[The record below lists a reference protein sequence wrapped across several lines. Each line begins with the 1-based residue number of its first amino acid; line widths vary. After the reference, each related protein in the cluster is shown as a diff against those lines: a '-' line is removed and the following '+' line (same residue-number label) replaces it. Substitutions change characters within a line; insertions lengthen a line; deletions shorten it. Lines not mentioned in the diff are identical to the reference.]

1 MKNATKY
8 LLFFRNVVFLKWS
21 FQIIF
26 LFGILSIIWNY
37 IENAIVNLA
46 NTNIAFSWGW
56 LGETPGVS
64 VAEGLY
70 TLPNSGL
77 QMIQTG
83 MINMFRIT
91 VTGIFAATVLGTFL
105 GIARLS
111 SNYIV
116 EKSSTG
122 LLEVVRNVPLLVQIY
137 FFQAF
142 VLSFPRLE
150 VFETGEYL
158 FHVSAKGIAFPW
170 FNRGPNSYLLMVYA
184 LFVLYVAN
192 KIYKWRVDLL
202 EREGR
207 DTKPFLWSIGI
218 LVALLVL
225 GWYGGF
231 RAAGVVGFLAAYISI
246 GLELVP
252 AIVYQVLISSVAI
265 YIGFKTTKRFIDSK
279 KSEEAQGIY
288 SDDDYF
294 KIILNVVVVLLVVL
308 IMFSSIGAGFAGFL
322 VGDEITF
329 KADWGLP
336 QFFHGIDNKLHW
348 YPSIDVEV
356 VAEIEGMKKAEII
369 NWEIEPGDKITKGD
383 VIATAYATGTKIDKQ
398 EVELIA
404 LETGNVESL
413 LVEEKSKAIK
423 LGTPIYELEVTE
435 GDPFI
440 FSRPKVEQVG
450 TTKFQTYADG
460 HGKNLSV
467 GYFAIWLGVVLYTAI
482 FISEVVRA
490 GIMAVSKGQSEAG
503 LSLGLRRG
511 ALLRLVV
518 LPQAIRVMLPPMGN
532 QYLNL
537 AKNTSL
543 GIAVAYP
550 EIVAVG
556 QTLYNQEGQ
565 TLPVFLIWMMFYS
578 SVSLTISSIINYYN
592 RKMKI
597 VER

>member
-8 LLFFRNVVFLKWS
+8 LLFFRNVVFLKWA
-21 FQIIF
+21 FQILF

-37 IENAIVNLA
+37 IQNAIVNLA

-64 VAEGLY
+64 IAEGLY
-70 TLPNSGL
+70 TLPISGL

-91 VTGIFAATVLGTFL
+91 VTGIFAATVFGTFL

-170 FNRGPNSYLLMVYA
+170 FNRAPNSYLLMVYA

-218 LVALLVL
+218 LVALLVV

-231 RAAGVVGFLAAYISI
+231 RAAGVVGFLAGYISL

-252 AIVYQVLISSVAI
+252 AIVYQVLISAVAI
-265 YIGFKTTKRFIDSK
+265 YIGFKTTKTFIDSK

-336 QFFHGIDNKLHW
+336 QLFHGIENKLHW

-356 VAEIEGMKKAEII
+356 IDEIEGMKKAEII
-369 NWEIEPGDKITKGD
+369 NWEIEPGQQITKGD
-383 VIATAYATGTKIDKQ
+383 VVATAYATGTKIDKQ

-413 LVEEKSKAIK
+413 LVEKGKAIK
-423 LGTPIYELEVTE
+423 LGTPFYELEVTD

-440 FSRPKVEQVG
+440 FSKPKIEQVG
-450 TTKFQTYADG
+450 TTKFQRYAKG
-460 HGKNLSV
+460 HGKSLSV

>member
-1 MKNATKY
+1 MKNAMKY
-8 LLFFRNVVFLKWS
+8 LLFFRNVVFLKWA
-21 FQIIF
+21 FQVIF

-37 IENAIVNLA
+37 IQNAIVNLA
-46 NTNIAFSWGW
+46 DTNIAFSWGW

-64 VAEGLY
+64 VAEGMY

-83 MINMFRIT
+83 MVNMFRIT
-91 VTGIFAATVLGTFL
+91 LTGILAATLLGTFL

-150 VFETGEYL
+150 VFDVGEY
-158 FHVSAKGIAFPW
+158 FVHVSAKGIAFPW
-170 FNRGPNSYLLMVYA
+170 FNRGPNSYLLMVYS
-184 LFVLYVAN
+184 LFVLYIAN
-192 KIYKWRVDLL
+192 RIYKWRVEIL

-207 DTKPFLWSIGI
+207 DTKPFLWSLGI
-218 LVALLVL
+218 LGVLLII
-225 GWYGGF
+225 GWFGGF
-231 RAAGVVGFLAAYISI
+231 RAAGVVGFLAAYISL
-246 GLELVP
+246 GLEAVP
-252 AIVYQVLISSVAI
+252 AIVYQVLISGVAVFV
-265 YIGFKTTKRFIDSK
+265 GFRVTKKFIDSK

-308 IMFSSIGAGFAGFL
+308 IMFSSVGAGFAGFL

-336 QFFHGIDNKLHW
+336 QLFHGIENKLDW
-348 YPSIDVEV
+348 YPSIDVELD
-356 VAEIEGMKKAEII
+356 EQLKEMKKAEII
-369 NWEIEPGDKITKGD
+369 NWEIEPGKQIVQGD

-398 EVELIA
+398 EIELKA
-404 LETGNVESL
+404 LHTGNVESI
-413 LVEEKSKAIK
+413 LVEKGKAIK
-423 LGTPIYELEVTE
+423 IGTPFYELEVTD
-435 GDPFI
+435 GAPFVY
-440 FSRPKVEQVG
+440 SKPKVEQVG
-450 TTKFQTYADG
+450 TTKFKRYAKG
-460 HGKNLSV
+460 HGKSLTV

-503 LSLGLRRG
+503 MSLGLRRG

-565 TLPVFLIWMMFYS
+565 TLPVFLIWMAFYS

>member
-8 LLFFRNVVFLKWS
+8 LLFFRNVVFLKWA
-21 FQIIF
+21 FQILF

-37 IENAIVNLA
+37 IQNAIVNLA

-64 VAEGLY
+64 IAEGLY
-70 TLPNSGL
+70 TLPISGL

-91 VTGIFAATVLGTFL
+91 VTGIFAATVFGTFL

-150 VFETGEYL
+150 VFDTGEYL

-336 QFFHGIDNKLHW
+336 QLFHGIDNKLNW

-450 TTKFQTYADG
+450 TTKFQRYADG
-460 HGKNLSV
+460 HGKSLSV

>member
-1 MKNATKY
+1 MKNAMKY
-8 LLFFRNVVFLKWS
+8 LLFFRNVVFLKWA
-21 FQIIF
+21 FQVIF

-37 IENAIVNLA
+37 IQNAIVNLA
-46 NTNIAFSWGW
+46 DTNIAFSWGW

-64 VAEGLY
+64 VAEGMY

-91 VTGIFAATVLGTFL
+91 LTGILAATLLGTFL

-150 VFETGEYL
+150 VFDVGEY
-158 FHVSAKGIAFPW
+158 FVHVSAKGIAFPW
-170 FNRGPNSYLLMVYA
+170 FNRGPNSYLLMVYS
-184 LFVLYVAN
+184 LFVLYIAN
-192 KIYKWRVDLL
+192 RIYKWRVEIL

-207 DTKPFLWSIGI
+207 DTKPFLWSLGI
-218 LVALLVL
+218 LGVLLII
-225 GWYGGF
+225 GWFGGF
-231 RAAGVVGFLAAYISI
+231 RAAGVVGFLAAYISL
-246 GLELVP
+246 GLEAVP
-252 AIVYQVLISSVAI
+252 AIVYQVLISGVAVFV
-265 YIGFKTTKRFIDSK
+265 GFRVTKKFIDSK

-308 IMFSSIGAGFAGFL
+308 IMFSSVGAGFAGFL

-336 QFFHGIDNKLHW
+336 QLFHGIENKLDW
-348 YPSIDVEV
+348 YPSIDVELD
-356 VAEIEGMKKAEII
+356 EQLKEMKKAEII
-369 NWEIEPGDKITKGD
+369 NWEIEPGKQIVQGD

-398 EVELIA
+398 EIELKA
-404 LETGNVESL
+404 LHTGNVESI
-413 LVEEKSKAIK
+413 LVEKGKAIK
-423 LGTPIYELEVTE
+423 IGTPFYELEVTD
-435 GDPFI
+435 GAPFVY
-440 FSRPKVEQVG
+440 SKPKVEQVG
-450 TTKFQTYADG
+450 TTKFKRYAKG
-460 HGKNLSV
+460 HGKSLTV

-503 LSLGLRRG
+503 MSLGLRRG

-565 TLPVFLIWMMFYS
+565 TLPVFLIWMAFYS

>member
-1 MKNATKY
+1 MKNAIKY
-8 LLFFRNVVFLKWS
+8 LLFFRNVVFLKWA
-21 FQIIF
+21 FQVIF

-37 IENAIVNLA
+37 IQNAIVNLA
-46 NTNIAFSWGW
+46 DTNIAFSWGW

-64 VAEGLY
+64 VAEGMY

-91 VTGIFAATVLGTFL
+91 LTGILAATLLGTFL

-150 VFETGEYL
+150 VFEVGEY
-158 FHVSAKGIAFPW
+158 FIHISAKGLAFPW
-170 FNRGPNSYLLMVYA
+170 FNRGPNAYLLMVYT
-184 LFVLYVAN
+184 LLVIYFAN
-192 KIYKWRVDLL
+192 KIYKWRVELL
-202 EREGR
+202 EKEGR
-207 DTKPFLWSIGI
+207 DTKPFLWSLGI
-218 LVALLVL
+218 LGSLLVI

-231 RAAGVVGFLAAYISI
+231 RAAGLVGFLAGYISL
-246 GLELVP
+246 GLESVP
-252 AIVYQVLISSVAI
+252 AIFYQGLVSGVAI
-265 YIGFKTTKRFIDSK
+265 YIGFKVTKKFIDSK

-294 KIILNVVVVLLVVL
+294 KIILNVVVVLLIVFL
-308 IMFSSIGAGFAGFL
+308 MFSSIGAGFAGFL

-336 QFFHGIDNKLHW
+336 QLFHGIENKLDW
-348 YPSIDVEV
+348 YPHIDVEIYEV
-356 VAEIEGMKKAEII
+356 IEGMKKAEIT
-369 NWEIEPGDKITKGD
+369 NWLIKPGDNITEGQ

-398 EVELIA
+398 EVELKA
-404 LETGNVESL
+404 EYTGKVESL
-413 LVEEKSKAIK
+413 IVEEGKAIK
-423 LGTPIYELEVTE
+423 LGIPFYELEVT
-435 GDPFI
+435 DAAPFV
-440 FSRPKVEQVG
+440 FSRPKVEKVNE
-450 TTKFQTYADG
+450 TSKFKRYAKG
-460 HGKNLSV
+460 HGKNLTV

-503 LSLGLRRG
+503 MSLGLRRG

-565 TLPVFLIWMMFYS
+565 TLPVFLIWMAFYS

>member
-8 LLFFRNVVFLKWS
+8 LLFFRNVVFLKWA
-21 FQIIF
+21 FQVIF
-26 LFGILSIIWNY
+26 LVGILSIIWNY
-37 IENAIVNLA
+37 IENAIGNLA

-64 VAEGLY
+64 VAEGMY

-83 MINMFRIT
+83 MVNMFRIT
-91 VTGIFAATVLGTFL
+91 ITGIFAATVLGTFL

-150 VFETGEYL
+150 VFDVGEY
-158 FHVSAKGIAFPW
+158 FVHVSAKGIAFPW
-170 FNRGPNSYLLMVYA
+170 FNRGPNSYLLMVYS
-184 LFVLYVAN
+184 LFVLYIAN
-192 KIYKWRVDLL
+192 RIYKWRVEIL

-207 DTKPFLWSIGI
+207 DTKPFLWSLGI
-218 LVALLVL
+218 LGVLLII
-225 GWYGGF
+225 GWFGGF
-231 RAAGVVGFLAAYISI
+231 RAAGVVGFLAAYISL
-246 GLELVP
+246 GLEAVP
-252 AIVYQVLISSVAI
+252 AIVYQVLISGVAVFV
-265 YIGFKTTKRFIDSK
+265 GFRVTKKFIDSK

-308 IMFSSIGAGFAGFL
+308 IMFSSVGAGFAGFL

-336 QFFHGIDNKLHW
+336 QLFHGIENKLDW
-348 YPSIDVEV
+348 YPSIDVELD
-356 VAEIEGMKKAEII
+356 EQLKEMKKAEII
-369 NWEIEPGDKITKGD
+369 NWEIEPGKQIVQGD

-398 EVELIA
+398 EIELKA
-404 LETGNVESL
+404 LHTGNVESI
-413 LVEEKSKAIK
+413 LVEKGKAIK
-423 LGTPIYELEVTE
+423 IGTPFYELEVTD
-435 GDPFI
+435 GAPFVY
-440 FSRPKVEQVG
+440 SKPKVEQVG
-450 TTKFQTYADG
+450 TTKFKRYAKG
-460 HGKNLSV
+460 HGKSLTV

-503 LSLGLRRG
+503 MSLGLRRG

-565 TLPVFLIWMMFYS
+565 TLPVFLIWMAFYS

>member
-1 MKNATKY
+1 MKY
-8 LLFFRNVVFLKWS
+8 LLFFRNVVFLKWA
-21 FQIIF
+21 FQVIF
-26 LFGILSIIWNY
+26 LLGILSIIWNY
-37 IENAIVNLA
+37 IQNAIVNLA
-46 NTNIAFSWGW
+46 DTNIAFSWGW

-64 VAEGLY
+64 VAEGMY

-83 MINMFRIT
+83 MVNMFRIT
-91 VTGIFAATVLGTFL
+91 ITGIFAATVLGTFL

-150 VFETGEYL
+150 VFNVGEY
-158 FHVSAKGIAFPW
+158 FIHISAKGLAFPW
-170 FNRGPNSYLLMVYA
+170 FNRGPNAYLLMVYT
-184 LFVLYVAN
+184 LVVIYISN
-192 KIYKWRVDLL
+192 YIYKWRVELL
-202 EREGR
+202 EKEGR
-207 DTKPFLWSIGI
+207 DTKPFLWSIGA
-218 LVALLVL
+218 LVVLLTI

-231 RAAGVVGFLAAYISI
+231 RAAGVVGFLAGYISI
-246 GLELVP
+246 GLEAVP
-252 AIVYQVLISSVAI
+252 AIVYQALISGVAVF
-265 YIGFKTTKRFIDSK
+265 IGFRVTKKFIDSK

-308 IMFSSIGAGFAGFL
+308 IMFSTIGAGFAGFL

-336 QFFHGIDNKLHW
+336 QLFHGIENKLDW
-348 YPSIDVEV
+348 YPSIDVELDAQL
-356 VAEIEGMKKAEII
+356 AEMKKAEII
-369 NWEIEPGDKITKGD
+369 NWKIEPGKKITQGD

-398 EVELIA
+398 EIELKA
-404 LETGNVESL
+404 LYTGNVESL
-413 LVEEKSKAIK
+413 LVEKGKAIK
-423 LGTPIYELEVTE
+423 LGTKFYELEVTD
-435 GDPFI
+435 GAPFE
-440 FSRPKVEQVG
+440 FSKPKVEQVG
-450 TTKFQTYADG
+450 TTKFKRYADG
-460 HGKNLSV
+460 HGKSLSV

-503 LSLGLRRG
+503 MSLGLRRG

>member
-1 MKNATKY
+1 
-8 LLFFRNVVFLKWS
+8 
-21 FQIIF
+21 
-26 LFGILSIIWNY
+26 
-37 IENAIVNLA
+37 
-46 NTNIAFSWGW
+46 
-56 LGETPGVS
+56 
-64 VAEGLY
+64 
-70 TLPNSGL
+70 
-77 QMIQTG
+77 
-83 MINMFRIT
+83 
-91 VTGIFAATVLGTFL
+91 
-105 GIARLS
+105 
-111 SNYIV
+111 
-116 EKSSTG
+116 
-122 LLEVVRNVPLLVQIY
+122 
-137 FFQAF
+137 
-142 VLSFPRLE
+142 
-150 VFETGEYL
+150 
-158 FHVSAKGIAFPW
+158 
-170 FNRGPNSYLLMVYA
+170 MVYA

-265 YIGFKTTKRFIDSK
+265 YIGFKSTKRFIDSK

-413 LVEEKSKAIK
+413 LVEEKGKAIK
-423 LGTPIYELEVTE
+423 LGTPFYELEVTE

>member
-8 LLFFRNVVFLKWS
+8 LLFFRNVVFLKWA
-21 FQIIF
+21 FQVIF
-26 LFGILSIIWNY
+26 LVGILSIIWNY
-37 IENAIVNLA
+37 IENAIGNLA

-64 VAEGLY
+64 VAEGMY

-83 MINMFRIT
+83 MVNMFRIT
-91 VTGIFAATVLGTFL
+91 ITGIFAATVLGTFL

-150 VFETGEYL
+150 VFDVGEY
-158 FHVSAKGIAFPW
+158 FIHVSAKGIAFPW
-170 FNRGPNSYLLMVYA
+170 FNRGPNSYLLMVYS
-184 LFVLYVAN
+184 LFVLYIAN
-192 KIYKWRVDLL
+192 RIYKWRVEIL

-207 DTKPFLWSIGI
+207 DTKPFLWSLGALGVLLIIG
-218 LVALLVL
+218 
-225 GWYGGF
+225 WFGGF
-231 RAAGVVGFLAAYISI
+231 RAAGVVGFLAAYISL
-246 GLELVP
+246 GLEVVP
-252 AIVYQVLISSVAI
+252 AIVYQVLISGVAVFV
-265 YIGFKTTKRFIDSK
+265 GFRVTKKFIDSK

-308 IMFSSIGAGFAGFL
+308 IMFSSVGAGFAGFL

-336 QFFHGIDNKLHW
+336 QLFHGIENKLDW
-348 YPSIDVEV
+348 YPSIDVELD
-356 VAEIEGMKKAEII
+356 EQLKEMKKAEII
-369 NWEIEPGDKITKGD
+369 NWEIEPGKQIVQGD

-398 EVELIA
+398 EIELKA
-404 LETGNVESL
+404 LHTGNVESI
-413 LVEEKSKAIK
+413 LVEKGKAIK
-423 LGTPIYELEVTE
+423 IGTPFYELEVTD
-435 GDPFI
+435 GAPFVY
-440 FSRPKVEQVG
+440 SKPKVEQVG
-450 TTKFQTYADG
+450 TTKFKRYAKG
-460 HGKNLSV
+460 HGKSLTV

-503 LSLGLRRG
+503 MSLGLRRG

-565 TLPVFLIWMMFYS
+565 TLPVFLIWMAFYS

>member
-1 MKNATKY
+1 MKNAIKY
-8 LLFFRNVVFLKWS
+8 FLFFRNVVFLKWA
-21 FQIIF
+21 FQVIF

-37 IENAIVNLA
+37 IQNAIVNLA
-46 NTNIAFSWGW
+46 DTNIAFSWGW

-64 VAEGLY
+64 VAEGMY

-83 MINMFRIT
+83 MVNMFRIT

-150 VFETGEYL
+150 VFDTGEYF
-158 FHVSAKGIAFPW
+158 FHASAKGIAFPW

-184 LFVLYVAN
+184 LLVLYIAN
-192 KIYKWRVDLL
+192 KIYKWRVEIL

-207 DTKPFLWSIGI
+207 DTKPFLWSVGTLIT
-218 LVALLVL
+218 LLVI

-231 RAAGVVGFLAAYISI
+231 RAAGVVGFLAGYISM
-246 GLELVP
+246 GLEAVP
-252 AIVYQVLISSVAI
+252 AIVYQMLISGTAI
-265 YIGFKTTKRFIDSK
+265 YIGFKATKKFIDSK

-336 QFFHGIDNKLHW
+336 QLFHGIENKLHW

-369 NWEIEPGDKITKGD
+369 NWEIKPGDKIIQGD

-404 LETGNVESL
+404 LETGTVESL
-413 LVEEKSKAIK
+413 LVEEKGIAIK
-423 LGTPIYELEVTE
+423 LGTPYYELEVTD

-440 FSRPKVEQVG
+440 FSKPKIEQVG
-450 TTKFQTYADG
+450 TTKFQRYAKG
-460 HGKNLSV
+460 HGKSLSV

-503 LSLGLRRG
+503 MSLGLRRG

>member
-8 LLFFRNVVFLKWS
+8 LLFFRNVVFLKWA
-21 FQIIF
+21 FQVIF
-26 LFGILSIIWNY
+26 LVGILSIIWNY
-37 IENAIVNLA
+37 IENAIGNLA

-64 VAEGLY
+64 VAEGMY

-83 MINMFRIT
+83 MVNMFRIT
-91 VTGIFAATVLGTFL
+91 ITGIFAATVLGTFL

-150 VFETGEYL
+150 VFDVGEY
-158 FHVSAKGIAFPW
+158 FIHVSAKGIAFPW
-170 FNRGPNSYLLMVYA
+170 FNRGPNSYLLMVYS
-184 LFVLYVAN
+184 LFVLYIAN
-192 KIYKWRVDLL
+192 RIYKWRVEIL

-207 DTKPFLWSIGI
+207 DTKPFLWSLGALGVLLIIG
-218 LVALLVL
+218 
-225 GWYGGF
+225 WFGGF
-231 RAAGVVGFLAAYISI
+231 RAAGVVGFLAAYISL
-246 GLELVP
+246 GLEVVP
-252 AIVYQVLISSVAI
+252 AIVYQVLISGVAVFV
-265 YIGFKTTKRFIDSK
+265 GFRVTKKFIDSK

-308 IMFSSIGAGFAGFL
+308 IMFSSVGAGFAGFL

-336 QFFHGIDNKLHW
+336 QLFHGIENKLDW
-348 YPSIDVEV
+348 YPSIDVELD
-356 VAEIEGMKKAEII
+356 EQLKEMKKAEII
-369 NWEIEPGDKITKGD
+369 NWEIEPGKQIVQGD

-398 EVELIA
+398 EIELKA
-404 LETGNVESL
+404 VHTGNVESI
-413 LVEEKSKAIK
+413 LVEKGKAIK
-423 LGTPIYELEVTE
+423 IGTPFYELEVTD
-435 GDPFI
+435 GAPFVY
-440 FSRPKVEQVG
+440 SKPKVEQVG
-450 TTKFQTYADG
+450 TTKFKRYAKG
-460 HGKNLSV
+460 HGKSLTV

-503 LSLGLRRG
+503 MSLGLRRG

-565 TLPVFLIWMMFYS
+565 TLPVFLIWMAFYS

>member
-8 LLFFRNVVFLKWS
+8 LLFFRNVVFLKWA
-21 FQIIF
+21 FQVIF
-26 LFGILSIIWNY
+26 LVGILSIIWNY
-37 IENAIVNLA
+37 IENAIGNLA

-64 VAEGLY
+64 VAEGMY

-83 MINMFRIT
+83 MVNMFRIT
-91 VTGIFAATVLGTFL
+91 ITGIFAATVLGTFL

-150 VFETGEYL
+150 VFDVGEY
-158 FHVSAKGIAFPW
+158 FIHVSAKGIAFPW
-170 FNRGPNSYLLMVYA
+170 FNRGPNSYLLMVYS
-184 LFVLYVAN
+184 LFVLYIAN
-192 KIYKWRVDLL
+192 RIYKWRVEIL

-207 DTKPFLWSIGI
+207 DTKPFLWSLGTLGVLLIIG
-218 LVALLVL
+218 
-225 GWYGGF
+225 WFGGF
-231 RAAGVVGFLAAYISI
+231 RAAGVVGFLAAYISL
-246 GLELVP
+246 GLEVVP
-252 AIVYQVLISSVAI
+252 AIVYQVLISGVAVFV
-265 YIGFKTTKRFIDSK
+265 GFRVTKKFIDSK

-308 IMFSSIGAGFAGFL
+308 IMFSSVGAGFAGFL

-336 QFFHGIDNKLHW
+336 QLFHGIENKLDW
-348 YPSIDVEV
+348 YPSIDVELD
-356 VAEIEGMKKAEII
+356 EQLKEMKKAEII
-369 NWEIEPGDKITKGD
+369 NWEIEPGKQIVQGD

-398 EVELIA
+398 EIELKA
-404 LETGNVESL
+404 VHTGNVESI
-413 LVEEKSKAIK
+413 LVEKGKAIK
-423 LGTPIYELEVTE
+423 IGTPFYELEVTD
-435 GDPFI
+435 GAPFVY
-440 FSRPKVEQVG
+440 SKPKVEQVG
-450 TTKFQTYADG
+450 TTKFKRYAKG
-460 HGKNLSV
+460 HGKSLTV

-503 LSLGLRRG
+503 MSLGLRRG

-565 TLPVFLIWMMFYS
+565 TLPVFLIWMAFYS

>member
-1 MKNATKY
+1 MKNAAKY
-8 LLFFRNVVFLKWS
+8 LLFFRNVVFLKWA
-21 FQIIF
+21 FQILF

-37 IENAIVNLA
+37 IQNAIVNLA

-64 VAEGLY
+64 IAEGMY
-70 TLPNSGL
+70 TLPISGL

-150 VFETGEYL
+150 VFDTGEYL

-170 FNRGPNSYLLMVYA
+170 FNRAPNSYLLMVYA

-218 LVALLVL
+218 LVALLVV

-231 RAAGVVGFLAAYISI
+231 RAAGVVGFLAGYISL

-252 AIVYQVLISSVAI
+252 AIVYQVLISAVAI
-265 YIGFKTTKRFIDSK
+265 YIGFKTTKTFIDSK

-294 KIILNVVVVLLVVL
+294 KIILNVVVVLLVCL
-308 IMFSSIGAGFAGFL
+308 
-322 VGDEITF
+322 
-329 KADWGLP
+329 
-336 QFFHGIDNKLHW
+336 
-348 YPSIDVEV
+348 
-356 VAEIEGMKKAEII
+356 
-369 NWEIEPGDKITKGD
+369 
-383 VIATAYATGTKIDKQ
+383 
-398 EVELIA
+398 
-404 LETGNVESL
+404 
-413 LVEEKSKAIK
+413 
-423 LGTPIYELEVTE
+423 
-435 GDPFI
+435 
-440 FSRPKVEQVG
+440 
-450 TTKFQTYADG
+450 
-460 HGKNLSV
+460 
-467 GYFAIWLGVVLYTAI
+467 LYT
-482 FISEVVRA
+482 SPSPRD
-490 GIMAVSKGQSEAG
+490 Q
-503 LSLGLRRG
+503 
-511 ALLRLVV
+511 
-518 LPQAIRVMLPPMGN
+518 
-532 QYLNL
+532 
-537 AKNTSL
+537 
-543 GIAVAYP
+543 
-550 EIVAVG
+550 
-556 QTLYNQEGQ
+556 
-565 TLPVFLIWMMFYS
+565 
-578 SVSLTISSIINYYN
+578 
-592 RKMKI
+592 
-597 VER
+597 

>member
-1 MKNATKY
+1 MKY
-8 LLFFRNVVFLKWS
+8 LLFFRNVVFLKWA
-21 FQIIF
+21 FQVIF
-26 LFGILSIIWNY
+26 LLGILSIIWNY
-37 IENAIVNLA
+37 IQNAIVNLA
-46 NTNIAFSWGW
+46 DTNIAFSWGW

-64 VAEGLY
+64 VAEGMY

-83 MINMFRIT
+83 MVNMFRIT
-91 VTGIFAATVLGTFL
+91 ITGIFAATVLGTFL

-150 VFETGEYL
+150 VFNVGEY
-158 FHVSAKGIAFPW
+158 FIHISAKGLAFPW
-170 FNRGPNSYLLMVYA
+170 FNRGPNAYLLMVYT
-184 LFVLYVAN
+184 LVVIYISN
-192 KIYKWRVDLL
+192 YIYKWRVELL
-202 EREGR
+202 EKEGR
-207 DTKPFLWSIGI
+207 DTKPFLWSIGA
-218 LVALLVL
+218 LVVLLTI

-231 RAAGVVGFLAAYISI
+231 RAAGVVGFLAGYISI
-246 GLELVP
+246 GLEAVP
-252 AIVYQVLISSVAI
+252 AIVYQALISGVAVF
-265 YIGFKTTKRFIDSK
+265 IGFRVTKKFIDSK

-308 IMFSSIGAGFAGFL
+308 IMFSTIGAGFAGFL

-336 QFFHGIDNKLHW
+336 QLFHGIENKLDW
-348 YPSIDVEV
+348 YPSIDVELDAQL
-356 VAEIEGMKKAEII
+356 AEMKKAEII
-369 NWEIEPGDKITKGD
+369 NWKIEPGKKITQGD

-398 EVELIA
+398 EIELKA
-404 LETGNVESL
+404 LYTGNVESL
-413 LVEEKSKAIK
+413 LVEKGKAIK
-423 LGTPIYELEVTE
+423 LGTKFYELEVTD
-435 GDPFI
+435 GAPFA
-440 FSRPKVEQVG
+440 FSKPKVEQVG
-450 TTKFQTYADG
+450 TTKFKRYANG
-460 HGKNLSV
+460 HGKSLSV

-503 LSLGLRRG
+503 MSLGLRRG

>member
-1 MKNATKY
+1 MKNAVKY
-8 LLFFRNVVFLKWS
+8 LLFFGNVVFLKWA
-21 FQIIF
+21 FQVIF
-26 LFGILSIIWNY
+26 LVGILSIIWNY
-37 IENAIVNLA
+37 IQNAIVNLA
-46 NTNIAFSWGW
+46 DTNIAFSWGW

-64 VAEGLY
+64 VAEGMY

-83 MINMFRIT
+83 MVNMFRIT
-91 VTGIFAATVLGTFL
+91 LTGILAATLLGTFL

-150 VFETGEYL
+150 VFDVGEY
-158 FHVSAKGIAFPW
+158 FVHVSAKGIAFPW
-170 FNRGPNSYLLMVYA
+170 FNRGPNSYLLMVYS
-184 LFVLYVAN
+184 LFVLYIAN
-192 KIYKWRVDLL
+192 RIYKWRVEIL

-207 DTKPFLWSIGI
+207 DTKPFLWSLGI
-218 LVALLVL
+218 LGVLLII
-225 GWYGGF
+225 GWFGGF
-231 RAAGVVGFLAAYISI
+231 RAAGVVGFLAAYISL
-246 GLELVP
+246 GLEAVP
-252 AIVYQVLISSVAI
+252 AIVYQVLISGVAVFV
-265 YIGFKTTKRFIDSK
+265 GFRVTKKFIDSK

-308 IMFSSIGAGFAGFL
+308 IMFSSVGAGFAGFL

-336 QFFHGIDNKLHW
+336 QLFHGIENKLDW
-348 YPSIDVEV
+348 YPSIDVELD
-356 VAEIEGMKKAEII
+356 EQLKEMKKAEII
-369 NWEIEPGDKITKGD
+369 NWEIEPGKQIVQGD

-398 EVELIA
+398 EIELKA
-404 LETGNVESL
+404 LHTGNVESI
-413 LVEEKSKAIK
+413 LVEKGKAIK
-423 LGTPIYELEVTE
+423 IGTPFYELEVTD
-435 GDPFI
+435 GAPFVY
-440 FSRPKVEQVG
+440 SKPKVEQVG
-450 TTKFQTYADG
+450 TTKFKRYAKG
-460 HGKNLSV
+460 HGKSLTV

-503 LSLGLRRG
+503 MSLGLRRG

-565 TLPVFLIWMMFYS
+565 TLPVFLIWMAFYS

>member
-1 MKNATKY
+1 MKNAMKY
-8 LLFFRNVVFLKWS
+8 LLFFRNVVFLKWA
-21 FQIIF
+21 FQVIF

-37 IENAIVNLA
+37 IQNAIVNLA
-46 NTNIAFSWGW
+46 DTNIAFSWGW

-64 VAEGLY
+64 VAEGMY

-83 MINMFRIT
+83 MVNMFRIT
-91 VTGIFAATVLGTFL
+91 LTGILAATLLGTFL

-150 VFETGEYL
+150 VFDVGEY
-158 FHVSAKGIAFPW
+158 FIHVSAKGIAFPW
-170 FNRGPNSYLLMVYA
+170 FNRGPNSYLLMVYS
-184 LFVLYVAN
+184 LFVLYIAN
-192 KIYKWRVDLL
+192 RIYKWRVEIL

-207 DTKPFLWSIGI
+207 DTKPFLWSLGI
-218 LVALLVL
+218 LGVLLII
-225 GWYGGF
+225 GWFGGF
-231 RAAGVVGFLAAYISI
+231 RAAGVVGFLAAYISL
-246 GLELVP
+246 GLEVVP
-252 AIVYQVLISSVAI
+252 AIVYQVLISGVAVFV
-265 YIGFKTTKRFIDSK
+265 GFRVTKKFIDSK

-308 IMFSSIGAGFAGFL
+308 IMFSSVGAGFAGFL

-336 QFFHGIDNKLHW
+336 QLFHGIENKLDW
-348 YPSIDVEV
+348 YPSIDVELD
-356 VAEIEGMKKAEII
+356 EQLKEMKKAEII
-369 NWEIEPGDKITKGD
+369 NWEIEPGKQIVQGD

-398 EVELIA
+398 EIELKA
-404 LETGNVESL
+404 LHTGNVESI
-413 LVEEKSKAIK
+413 LVEKGKAIK
-423 LGTPIYELEVTE
+423 IGTPFYELEVTD
-435 GDPFI
+435 GAPFVY
-440 FSRPKVEQVG
+440 SKPKVEQVG
-450 TTKFQTYADG
+450 TTKFKRYAKG
-460 HGKNLSV
+460 HGKSLTV

-503 LSLGLRRG
+503 MSLGLRRG

-565 TLPVFLIWMMFYS
+565 TLPVFLIWMAFYS

>member
-8 LLFFRNVVFLKWS
+8 LLFFRNVVFLKWA
-21 FQIIF
+21 FQVIF
-26 LFGILSIIWNY
+26 LVGILSIIWNY
-37 IENAIVNLA
+37 IENAIGNLA

-64 VAEGLY
+64 VAEGMY

-83 MINMFRIT
+83 MVNMFRIT
-91 VTGIFAATVLGTFL
+91 ITGIFAATVLGTFL

-150 VFETGEYL
+150 VFDVGEY
-158 FHVSAKGIAFPW
+158 FIHVSAKGIAFPW
-170 FNRGPNSYLLMVYA
+170 FNRGPNSYLLMVYS
-184 LFVLYVAN
+184 LFVLYIAN
-192 KIYKWRVDLL
+192 RIYKWRVEIL

-207 DTKPFLWSIGI
+207 DTKPFLWSLGALGVLLIIG
-218 LVALLVL
+218 
-225 GWYGGF
+225 WFGGF
-231 RAAGVVGFLAAYISI
+231 RAAGVVGFLAAYISL
-246 GLELVP
+246 GLEAVP
-252 AIVYQVLISSVAI
+252 AIVYQVLISGVAVFV
-265 YIGFKTTKRFIDSK
+265 GFRVTKKFIDSK

-308 IMFSSIGAGFAGFL
+308 IMFSSVGAGFAGFL

-336 QFFHGIDNKLHW
+336 QLFHGIENKLDW
-348 YPSIDVEV
+348 YPSIDVELD
-356 VAEIEGMKKAEII
+356 AQLNEMKKAEII
-369 NWEIEPGDKITKGD
+369 NWEIEPGKQIVQGD

-398 EVELIA
+398 EIELKA
-404 LETGNVESL
+404 LHTGNVESI
-413 LVEEKSKAIK
+413 LVEKGKAIK
-423 LGTPIYELEVTE
+423 IGTPFYELEVTD
-435 GDPFI
+435 GAPFVY
-440 FSRPKVEQVG
+440 SKPKVEQVG
-450 TTKFQTYADG
+450 TTKFKRYAKG
-460 HGKNLSV
+460 HGKSLTV

-503 LSLGLRRG
+503 MSLGLRRG

-565 TLPVFLIWMMFYS
+565 TLPVFLIWMAFYS

>member
-8 LLFFRNVVFLKWS
+8 LLFFRNVVFLKWA
-21 FQIIF
+21 FQVIF
-26 LFGILSIIWNY
+26 LLGILSIIWNY
-37 IENAIVNLA
+37 IQNAIVNLA

-64 VAEGLY
+64 IAEGMY
-70 TLPNSGL
+70 TLPISGL

-137 FFQAF
+137 FFQAL

-150 VFETGEYL
+150 VFETGEYF

-170 FNRGPNSYLLMVYA
+170 FNRGPNSYLLMVYG

-202 EREGR
+202 EKEGR

-218 LVALLVL
+218 LVALLAV

-231 RAAGVVGFLAAYISI
+231 RAAGVVGFLAGYISL
-246 GLELVP
+246 GLEFVP
-252 AIVYQVLISSVAI
+252 AIVYQALISAIAI
-265 YIGFKTTKRFIDSK
+265 YIGFRSTKRFIDSK

-294 KIILNVVVVLLVVL
+294 KIILNVVIVLLVVL

-336 QFFHGIDNKLHW
+336 QLFHGIDNKLNW

-356 VAEIEGMKKAEII
+356 VAEIEGMKKA
-369 NWEIEPGDKITKGD
+369 
-383 VIATAYATGTKIDKQ
+383 
-398 EVELIA
+398 
-404 LETGNVESL
+404 
-413 LVEEKSKAIK
+413 
-423 LGTPIYELEVTE
+423 
-435 GDPFI
+435 
-440 FSRPKVEQVG
+440 
-450 TTKFQTYADG
+450 
-460 HGKNLSV
+460 
-467 GYFAIWLGVVLYTAI
+467 
-482 FISEVVRA
+482 
-490 GIMAVSKGQSEAG
+490 
-503 LSLGLRRG
+503 
-511 ALLRLVV
+511 
-518 LPQAIRVMLPPMGN
+518 
-532 QYLNL
+532 
-537 AKNTSL
+537 
-543 GIAVAYP
+543 
-550 EIVAVG
+550 
-556 QTLYNQEGQ
+556 
-565 TLPVFLIWMMFYS
+565 
-578 SVSLTISSIINYYN
+578 
-592 RKMKI
+592 
-597 VER
+597 

>member
-1 MKNATKY
+1 MKNTLKY
-8 LLFFRNVVFLKWS
+8 LVFFRNVVFLKWA
-21 FQIIF
+21 FQIVF
-26 LFGILSIIWNY
+26 LLGLLSIIWNY
-37 IENAIVNLA
+37 IQNAVVNLE
-46 NTNIAFSWGW
+46 NTNIAMGWGW

-64 VAEGLY
+64 IAEGLY

-91 VTGIFAATVLGTFL
+91 ITGIFAATILGTFL

-111 SNYIV
+111 KNYIV

-137 FFQAF
+137 FFQAL

-150 VFETGEYL
+150 VFDVGDY
-158 FHVSAKGIAFPW
+158 FIHVSAKGLAFPW
-170 FNRGPNSYLLMVYA
+170 FNRGPNAFLMMVYLLA
-184 LFVLYVAN
+184 IFLISN
-192 KIYKWRVDLL
+192 RIYKWRVEIL

-207 DTKPFLWSIGI
+207 ETRPFLWSITS
-218 LVALLVL
+218 LVTLFVV

-231 RAAGVVGFLAAYISI
+231 RAVGIIGFIAGYIST

-252 AIVYQVLISSVAI
+252 AIFYQALISGVTI
-265 YIGFKTTKRFIDSK
+265 LIGYRVTKKFIDSK
-279 KSEEAQGIY
+279 KSEEAQGVFI
-288 SDDDYF
+288 DDDYF
-294 KIILNVVVVLLVVL
+294 KIILNIVVVLLVVVL
-308 IMFSSIGAGFAGFL
+308 MFSSFGAGLAGFL
-322 VGDEITF
+322 VGDELTF

-336 QFFHGIDNKLHW
+336 QFFNGVENKLHW
-348 YPSIDVEV
+348 YPSIDVELD
-356 VAEIEGMKKAEII
+356 AAIDGMKKGEII
-369 NWEIEPGDKITKGD
+369 NWLIEPGKKVTEGD
-383 VIATAYATGTKIDKQ
+383 VIATAYATGNKIDKQ
-398 EVELIA
+398 EVELKA
-404 LETGNVESL
+404 LHTGNVESL
-413 LVEEKSKAIK
+413 LIEKGKSVKI
-423 LGTPIYELEVTE
+423 GTPFYELEVTD
-435 GDPFI
+435 GAPFEY
-440 FSRPKVEQVG
+440 STPKVQQIG
-450 TTKFQTYADG
+450 TTKFKEYADG
-460 HGKNLSV
+460 HGKSISV

-503 LSLGLRRG
+503 MSLGLRRG
-511 ALLRLVV
+511 ALLRLIV

-550 EIVAVG
+550 EVVAVG

>member
-1 MKNATKY
+1 M
-8 LLFFRNVVFLKWS
+8 
-21 FQIIF
+21 
-26 LFGILSIIWNY
+26 
-37 IENAIVNLA
+37 
-46 NTNIAFSWGW
+46 
-56 LGETPGVS
+56 
-64 VAEGLY
+64 
-70 TLPNSGL
+70 
-77 QMIQTG
+77 
-83 MINMFRIT
+83 
-91 VTGIFAATVLGTFL
+91 
-105 GIARLS
+105 
-111 SNYIV
+111 
-116 EKSSTG
+116 
-122 LLEVVRNVPLLVQIY
+122 
-137 FFQAF
+137 
-142 VLSFPRLE
+142 
-150 VFETGEYL
+150 
-158 FHVSAKGIAFPW
+158 
-170 FNRGPNSYLLMVYA
+170 
-184 LFVLYVAN
+184 VLYIAN
-192 KIYKWRVDLL
+192 KIYKWRVEIL

-207 DTKPFLWSIGI
+207 DTKPFLWSVGTLIT
-218 LVALLVL
+218 LLVI

-231 RAAGVVGFLAAYISI
+231 RAAGVVGFLAGYISM
-246 GLELVP
+246 GLEAVP
-252 AIVYQVLISSVAI
+252 AIVYQILISGTAV
-265 YIGFKTTKRFIDSK
+265 YIGFRATKKFIDSK

-336 QFFHGIDNKLHW
+336 QLFHGIENKLHW

-369 NWEIEPGDKITKGD
+369 NWEIKPGDKITQGD

-413 LVEEKSKAIK
+413 LVEKGKAIK
-423 LGTPIYELEVTE
+423 LGTPFYELEVTD

-450 TTKFQTYADG
+450 TTKFQRYADG
-460 HGKNLSV
+460 HGKSLSV

-503 LSLGLRRG
+503 MSLGLRRG

>member
-8 LLFFRNVVFLKWS
+8 LLFFRNVVFLKWA
-21 FQIIF
+21 FQVIF

-37 IENAIVNLA
+37 IQNAIGNLA

-70 TLPNSGL
+70 TLPISGL

-83 MINMFRIT
+83 MVNMFRIT

-150 VFETGEYL
+150 VFDTGEYF
-158 FHVSAKGIAFPW
+158 FHASAKGIAFPW

-184 LFVLYVAN
+184 LLVLYIAN
-192 KIYKWRVDLL
+192 KIYKWRVEIL

-207 DTKPFLWSIGI
+207 DTKPFLWSVGTLIT
-218 LVALLVL
+218 LLVI

-231 RAAGVVGFLAAYISI
+231 RAAGVVGFLAGYISM
-246 GLELVP
+246 GLEAVP
-252 AIVYQVLISSVAI
+252 AIVYQMLISGTAI
-265 YIGFKTTKRFIDSK
+265 YIGFKATKKFIDSK

-308 IMFSSIGAGFAGFL
+308 IMFSSVGAGFAGFL

-336 QFFHGIDNKLHW
+336 QLFHGIENKLHW

-369 NWEIEPGDKITKGD
+369 NWEIKPGDKITQGD

-404 LETGNVESL
+404 LETGTVESL
-413 LVEEKSKAIK
+413 LVEEKGIPIK
-423 LGTPIYELEVTE
+423 LGTPYYELEVTD

-440 FSRPKVEQVG
+440 FSKPKIEQVG
-450 TTKFQTYADG
+450 TTKFQRYAKG
-460 HGKNLSV
+460 HGKSLSV

-503 LSLGLRRG
+503 MSLGLRRG

>member
-1 MKNATKY
+1 MKNAMKY
-8 LLFFRNVVFLKWS
+8 FLFFRNVVFLKWA
-21 FQIIF
+21 FQVVF
-26 LFGILSIIWNY
+26 LLGILSIIWNY
-37 IENAIVNLA
+37 IQNAVVNLA
-46 NTNIAFSWGW
+46 DTNIAFSWGW

-64 VAEGLY
+64 VAEGMY

-83 MINMFRIT
+83 MVNMFRIT
-91 VTGIFAATVLGTFL
+91 ITGIFAATVLGTFL

-150 VFETGEYL
+150 VFNVGEY
-158 FHVSAKGIAFPW
+158 FIHISAKGLAFPW
-170 FNRGPNSYLLMVYA
+170 FNRGPNAYLLMVYT
-184 LFVLYVAN
+184 LVVIYISN
-192 KIYKWRVDLL
+192 YIYKWRVELL
-202 EREGR
+202 EKEGR
-207 DTKPFLWSIGI
+207 DTKPFLWSIGA
-218 LVALLVL
+218 LVVLLII

-231 RAAGVVGFLAAYISI
+231 RAAGVVGFLAGYVSI
-246 GLELVP
+246 GLEAVP
-252 AIVYQVLISSVAI
+252 AIVYQVLISGVAVF
-265 YIGFKTTKRFIDSK
+265 IGFRVTKKFIDSK

-308 IMFSSIGAGFAGFL
+308 IMFSTIGAGFAGFL

-336 QFFHGIDNKLHW
+336 QLFHGIENKLDW
-348 YPSIDVEV
+348 YPSIDVELD
-356 VAEIEGMKKAEII
+356 ASIEGMKKAEII
-369 NWEIEPGDKITKGD
+369 NWKIEPGKKITQGD
-383 VIATAYATGTKIDKQ
+383 VIATAYATGTKIEKQ
-398 EVELIA
+398 EVELKA
-404 LETGNVESL
+404 LYTGNVESL
-413 LVEEKSKAIK
+413 LVEKGKAIK
-423 LGTPIYELEVTE
+423 IGTKFYELEVTD
-435 GDPFI
+435 GAPFV
-440 FSRPKVEQVG
+440 FSKPKVEQVG
-450 TTKFQTYADG
+450 TTKFKRYAHG
-460 HGKNLSV
+460 HGKNLTV

-503 LSLGLRRG
+503 MSLGLRRG

>member
-1 MKNATKY
+1 MKNAMKY
-8 LLFFRNVVFLKWS
+8 FLFFRNVVFLKWA
-21 FQIIF
+21 FQVVF
-26 LFGILSIIWNY
+26 LLGILSIIWNY
-37 IENAIVNLA
+37 IQNAVVNLA
-46 NTNIAFSWGW
+46 DTNIAFSWGW

-64 VAEGLY
+64 VAEGMY

-83 MINMFRIT
+83 MVNMFRIT
-91 VTGIFAATVLGTFL
+91 ITGIFAATVLGTFL

-150 VFETGEYL
+150 VFNVGEY
-158 FHVSAKGIAFPW
+158 FIHISAKGLAFPW
-170 FNRGPNSYLLMVYA
+170 FNRGPNAYLLMVYT
-184 LFVLYVAN
+184 LVVIYISN
-192 KIYKWRVDLL
+192 YIYKWRVELL
-202 EREGR
+202 EKEGR
-207 DTKPFLWSIGI
+207 DTKPFLWSIGA
-218 LVALLVL
+218 LVVLLTI

-231 RAAGVVGFLAAYISI
+231 RAAGVVGFLAGYVSI
-246 GLELVP
+246 GLEAVP
-252 AIVYQVLISSVAI
+252 AIVYQVLISGVAVF
-265 YIGFKTTKRFIDSK
+265 IGFRVTKKFIDSK

-308 IMFSSIGAGFAGFL
+308 IMFSTIGAGFAGFL

-336 QFFHGIDNKLHW
+336 QLFHGIENKLDW
-348 YPSIDVEV
+348 YPSIDVEL
-356 VAEIEGMKKAEII
+356 EESIEGMKKAEII
-369 NWEIEPGDKITKGD
+369 NWKIEPGKKITQGD
-383 VIATAYATGTKIDKQ
+383 VIATAYATGTKIEKQ
-398 EVELIA
+398 EVELKA
-404 LETGNVESL
+404 LYTGNVESL
-413 LVEEKSKAIK
+413 LVEKGKAIK
-423 LGTPIYELEVTE
+423 IGTQFYELEVTD
-435 GDPFI
+435 GAPFV
-440 FSRPKVEQVG
+440 FSKPKVEQVG
-450 TTKFQTYADG
+450 TTKFKRYAHG
-460 HGKNLSV
+460 HGKNLTV

-503 LSLGLRRG
+503 MSLGLRRG

>member
-1 MKNATKY
+1 
-8 LLFFRNVVFLKWS
+8 
-21 FQIIF
+21 
-26 LFGILSIIWNY
+26 LSIIWNY
-37 IENAIVNLA
+37 IQNAIINLA
-46 NTNIAFSWGW
+46 DTNIAFSWGW

-64 VAEGLY
+64 VAEGMY

-91 VTGIFAATVLGTFL
+91 LTGILAATLLGTFL

-150 VFETGEYL
+150 VFEVGEY
-158 FHVSAKGIAFPW
+158 FIHISAKGLAFPW
-170 FNRGPNSYLLMVYA
+170 FNRGPNAYLLMVYT
-184 LFVLYVAN
+184 LVVIYIAN
-192 KIYKWRVDLL
+192 KIYKWRVELL
-202 EREGR
+202 EKEGR
-207 DTKPFLWSIGI
+207 DTKPFLWSLGI
-218 LVALLVL
+218 LGSLLVI

-231 RAAGVVGFLAAYISI
+231 RAAGLVGFLAGYISL
-246 GLELVP
+246 GLESVP
-252 AIVYQVLISSVAI
+252 AIVYQGLVSGVAI
-265 YIGFKTTKRFIDSK
+265 YIGFKVIKAFIDSK

-294 KIILNVVVVLLVVL
+294 KIILNVVVVLLIVL
-308 IMFSSIGAGFAGFL
+308 FMFSSIGAGFAGFL

-336 QFFHGIDNKLHW
+336 QLFHGIENKLDW
-348 YPSIDVEV
+348 YPHIDVEIDEV
-356 VAEIEGMKKAEII
+356 IEGMKKAEIT
-369 NWEIEPGDKITKGD
+369 NWLIKPGDNITEGQ

-398 EVELIA
+398 EVEMKA
-404 LETGNVESL
+404 EYTGKVESL
-413 LVEEKSKAIK
+413 IVEEGKATKI
-423 LGTPIYELEVTE
+423 GIPFYELEVTD
-435 GDPFI
+435 GAPFV
-440 FSRPKVEQVG
+440 FSRPKVEKVNEKS
-450 TTKFQTYADG
+450 KFKRYAKG
-460 HGKNLSV
+460 HGKNLTV

-503 LSLGLRRG
+503 MSLGLRRG

-565 TLPVFLIWMMFYS
+565 TLPVFLIWMAFYS

>member
-1 MKNATKY
+1 MKY
-8 LLFFRNVVFLKWS
+8 LLFFRNVVFLKWA
-21 FQIIF
+21 FQVIF

-37 IENAIVNLA
+37 IQNAIVNLA
-46 NTNIAFSWGW
+46 DTNIAFSWGW

-64 VAEGLY
+64 VAEGMY
-70 TLPNSGL
+70 TLPISGL

-83 MINMFRIT
+83 MVNMFRIT
-91 VTGIFAATVLGTFL
+91 LTGIFAATLLGTFL

-150 VFETGEYL
+150 VFDVGEYL
-158 FHVSAKGIAFPW
+158 FHASAKGLAFPW
-170 FNRGPNSYLLMVYA
+170 FNRGPNAYLLMVYT
-184 LFVLYVAN
+184 LFVIYIAN
-192 KIYKWRVDLL
+192 KIYKWRVELL
-202 EREGR
+202 EKEGR
-207 DTKPFLWSIGI
+207 DTKPFLWSLGI
-218 LVALLVL
+218 LGSLLVI

-231 RAAGVVGFLAAYISI
+231 RAAGVVGFLAGYISL
-246 GLELVP
+246 GLESVPPIFYQGLV
-252 AIVYQVLISSVAI
+252 SGVAI
-265 YIGFKTTKRFIDSK
+265 YIGFKVTKAFIDSK

-294 KIILNVVVVLLVVL
+294 KIILNVVVVLLIVFL
-308 IMFSSIGAGFAGFL
+308 MFSSIGAGFAGFL

-336 QFFHGIDNKLHW
+336 QLFHGIENKLDW
-348 YPSIDVEV
+348 YPSIDVEIDDV
-356 VAEIEGMKKAEII
+356 IEGMKKGEIT
-369 NWEIEPGDKITKGD
+369 NWLIKPGDNIIEGQ
-383 VIATAYATGTKIDKQ
+383 VIATAYATGNKIDKQ
-398 EVELIA
+398 EVELKA
-404 LETGNVESL
+404 DYTGTVESL
-413 LVEEKSKAIK
+413 IVEKGKAVKI
-423 LGTPIYELEVTE
+423 GTPFYELEVTD
-435 GDPFI
+435 GAPFT
-440 FSRPKVEQVG
+440 FSKPKVEQVG
-450 TTKFQTYADG
+450 TTKFKRYSKG
-460 HGKNLSV
+460 HGKSLSV

-503 LSLGLRRG
+503 MSLGLRRG

-565 TLPVFLIWMMFYS
+565 TLPVFLIWMAFYS

>member
-150 VFETGEYL
+150 VFETGEYF

-218 LVALLVL
+218 LVTLLVL

-265 YIGFKTTKRFIDSK
+265 YIGFKSTKRFIDSK

>member
-8 LLFFRNVVFLKWS
+8 LLFFRNVVFLKWA
-21 FQIIF
+21 FQVIF
-26 LFGILSIIWNY
+26 LVGILSIIWNY
-37 IENAIVNLA
+37 IENAIGNLA

-64 VAEGLY
+64 VAEGMY

-83 MINMFRIT
+83 MVNMFRIT
-91 VTGIFAATVLGTFL
+91 ITGIFAATVLGTFL

-150 VFETGEYL
+150 VFDVGEY
-158 FHVSAKGIAFPW
+158 FVHVSAKGIAFPW
-170 FNRGPNSYLLMVYA
+170 FNRGPNSYLLMVYS
-184 LFVLYVAN
+184 LFVLYIAN
-192 KIYKWRVDLL
+192 RIYKWRVEIL

-207 DTKPFLWSIGI
+207 DTKPFLWSLGALGVLLIIG
-218 LVALLVL
+218 
-225 GWYGGF
+225 WFGGF
-231 RAAGVVGFLAAYISI
+231 RAAGVVGFLAAYISL
-246 GLELVP
+246 GLEVVP
-252 AIVYQVLISSVAI
+252 AIVYQVLISGVAVFV
-265 YIGFKTTKRFIDSK
+265 GFRVTKKFIDSK

-308 IMFSSIGAGFAGFL
+308 IMFSSVGAGFAGFL

-336 QFFHGIDNKLHW
+336 QLFHGIENKLDW
-348 YPSIDVEV
+348 YPSIDVELD
-356 VAEIEGMKKAEII
+356 EQLKEMKKAEII
-369 NWEIEPGDKITKGD
+369 NWEIEPGKQIVQGD

-398 EVELIA
+398 EIELKA
-404 LETGNVESL
+404 VHTGNVESI
-413 LVEEKSKAIK
+413 LVEKGKAIK
-423 LGTPIYELEVTE
+423 IGTPFYELEVTD
-435 GDPFI
+435 GAPFVY
-440 FSRPKVEQVG
+440 SKPKVEQVG
-450 TTKFQTYADG
+450 TTKFKRYAKG
-460 HGKNLSV
+460 HGKSLTV

-503 LSLGLRRG
+503 MSLGLRRG

-565 TLPVFLIWMMFYS
+565 TLPVFLIWMAFYS

>member
-1 MKNATKY
+1 MKNAMKY
-8 LLFFRNVVFLKWS
+8 LLFFRNVVFLKWA
-21 FQIIF
+21 FQVIF

-37 IENAIVNLA
+37 IQNAIVNLA
-46 NTNIAFSWGW
+46 DTNIAFSWGW

-64 VAEGLY
+64 VAEGMY

-83 MINMFRIT
+83 MVNMFRIT
-91 VTGIFAATVLGTFL
+91 LTGILAATLLGTFL

-150 VFETGEYL
+150 VFDVGEY
-158 FHVSAKGIAFPW
+158 FVHVSAKGIAFPW
-170 FNRGPNSYLLMVYA
+170 FNRGPNSYLLMVYS
-184 LFVLYVAN
+184 LFVLYIAN
-192 KIYKWRVDLL
+192 RIYKWRVEIL

-207 DTKPFLWSIGI
+207 DTKPFLWSLGI
-218 LVALLVL
+218 LGVLLII
-225 GWYGGF
+225 GWFGGF
-231 RAAGVVGFLAAYISI
+231 RAAGVVGFLAAYISL
-246 GLELVP
+246 GLEAVP
-252 AIVYQVLISSVAI
+252 AIVYQVLISGVAVFV
-265 YIGFKTTKRFIDSK
+265 GFRVTKKFIDSK

-308 IMFSSIGAGFAGFL
+308 IMFSSVGAGFAGFL

-336 QFFHGIDNKLHW
+336 QLFHGIENKLDW
-348 YPSIDVEV
+348 YPSIDVELD
-356 VAEIEGMKKAEII
+356 EQLKEMKKAEII
-369 NWEIEPGDKITKGD
+369 NWEIEPGKQIVQGD

-398 EVELIA
+398 EIELKA
-404 LETGNVESL
+404 VHTGNVESI
-413 LVEEKSKAIK
+413 LVEKGKAIK
-423 LGTPIYELEVTE
+423 IGTPFYELEVTD
-435 GDPFI
+435 GAPFVY
-440 FSRPKVEQVG
+440 SKPKVEQVG
-450 TTKFQTYADG
+450 TTKFKRYAKG
-460 HGKNLSV
+460 HGKSLTV

-503 LSLGLRRG
+503 MSLGLRRG

-565 TLPVFLIWMMFYS
+565 TLPVFLIWMAFYS

>member
-8 LLFFRNVVFLKWS
+8 LLFFRNVVFLKWA
-21 FQIIF
+21 FQVIF
-26 LFGILSIIWNY
+26 LVGILSIIWNY
-37 IENAIVNLA
+37 IENAIGNLA

-64 VAEGLY
+64 VAEGMY

-83 MINMFRIT
+83 MVNMFRIT
-91 VTGIFAATVLGTFL
+91 ITGIFAATVLGTFL

-150 VFETGEYL
+150 VFDVGEY
-158 FHVSAKGIAFPW
+158 FIHVSAKGIAFPW
-170 FNRGPNSYLLMVYA
+170 FNRGPNSYLLMVYS
-184 LFVLYVAN
+184 LFVLYIAN
-192 KIYKWRVDLL
+192 RIYKWRVEIL

-207 DTKPFLWSIGI
+207 DTKPFLWSLGTLGVLLIIG
-218 LVALLVL
+218 
-225 GWYGGF
+225 WFGGF
-231 RAAGVVGFLAAYISI
+231 RAAGVVGFLAAYISL
-246 GLELVP
+246 GLEVVP
-252 AIVYQVLISSVAI
+252 AIVYQVLISGVAVFV
-265 YIGFKTTKRFIDSK
+265 GFRATKKFIDSK

-336 QFFHGIDNKLHW
+336 QLFHGIENKLDW
-348 YPSIDVEV
+348 YPSIDVELD
-356 VAEIEGMKKAEII
+356 EQLKEMKKAEII
-369 NWEIEPGDKITKGD
+369 NWEIEPGKQIVQGD

-398 EVELIA
+398 EIELKAIH
-404 LETGNVESL
+404 TGNVESI
-413 LVEEKSKAIK
+413 LVEKGKAIK
-423 LGTPIYELEVTE
+423 IGTPFYELEVTD
-435 GDPFI
+435 GAPF
-440 FSRPKVEQVG
+440 FYSKPKVEQVG
-450 TTKFQTYADG
+450 TTKFKRYAKG
-460 HGKNLSV
+460 HGKSLTV

-503 LSLGLRRG
+503 MSLGLRRG

-565 TLPVFLIWMMFYS
+565 TLPVFLIWMAFYS

>member
-8 LLFFRNVVFLKWS
+8 LLFFRNVVFLKWA
-21 FQIIF
+21 FQVIF
-26 LFGILSIIWNY
+26 LLGILSIIWNY
-37 IENAIVNLA
+37 IQNAIVNLA
-46 NTNIAFSWGW
+46 DTNIAFSWGW

-64 VAEGLY
+64 IAEGLY

-91 VTGIFAATVLGTFL
+91 ITGIFAATVLGTFL

-150 VFETGEYL
+150 VFDTGEYL
-158 FHVSAKGIAFPW
+158 IHISAKGLAFPW

-184 LFVLYVAN
+184 LFVLYIAN
-192 KIYKWRVDLL
+192 KIYKWRVEIL

-207 DTKPFLWSIGI
+207 DTKPFLWSIG
-218 LVALLVL
+218 ALLGL
-225 GWYGGF
+225 LAIGWYGGF
-231 RAAGVVGFLAAYISI
+231 RAAGVVGFLAKYISL
-246 GLELVP
+246 GLEFVP
-252 AIVYQVLISSVAI
+252 AIFYQILISAVTFF
-265 YIGFKTTKRFIDSK
+265 IGFRATKKFIDSK
-279 KSEEAQGIY
+279 KSEEQGIY

-336 QFFHGIDNKLHW
+336 QLFHGIENKLDF
-348 YPSIDVEV
+348 YPSVDVEL
-356 VAEIEGMKKAEII
+356 EPITEGMKKAEII
-369 NWEIEPGDKITKGD
+369 NWTIEPGAEITKGD
-383 VIATAYATGTKIDKQ
+383 VIANIYAIGKTSTDRQ
-398 EVELIA
+398 EAELIA
-404 LETGNVESL
+404 IYTGNVESL
-413 LVEEKSKAIK
+413 IAKNGDTIK
-423 LGTPIYELEVTE
+423 ITKPIYELEVTD
-435 GDPFI
+435 GAPFT
-440 FSRPKVEQVG
+440 FSKPKVEQIG
-450 TTKFQTYADG
+450 TTKFKRYSDG

-503 LSLGLRRG
+503 MSLGLRRG

-565 TLPVFLIWMMFYS
+565 TLPVFLIWMAFYS

>member
-1 MKNATKY
+1 MKY
-8 LLFFRNVVFLKWS
+8 LLFFRNVVFLKWA
-21 FQIIF
+21 FQVIF
-26 LFGILSIIWNY
+26 LLGILSIIWNY
-37 IENAIVNLA
+37 IQNAIVNLA
-46 NTNIAFSWGW
+46 DTNIAFSWGW

-64 VAEGLY
+64 VAEGMY

-83 MINMFRIT
+83 MVNMFRIT
-91 VTGIFAATVLGTFL
+91 ITGIFAATVLGTFL

-150 VFETGEYL
+150 VFNVGEY
-158 FHVSAKGIAFPW
+158 FIHISAKGLAFPW
-170 FNRGPNSYLLMVYA
+170 FNRGPNAYLLMVYT
-184 LFVLYVAN
+184 LVVIYISN
-192 KIYKWRVDLL
+192 YIYKWRVELL
-202 EREGR
+202 EKEGR
-207 DTKPFLWSIGI
+207 DTKPFLWSIGA
-218 LVALLVL
+218 LVVLLTI

-231 RAAGVVGFLAAYISI
+231 RAAGVVGFLAGYISI
-246 GLELVP
+246 GLEAVP
-252 AIVYQVLISSVAI
+252 AIVYQALISGVAVF
-265 YIGFKTTKRFIDSK
+265 IGFRVTKKFIDSK

-308 IMFSSIGAGFAGFL
+308 IMFSTIGAGFAGFL

-336 QFFHGIDNKLHW
+336 QLFHGIENKLDW
-348 YPSIDVEV
+348 YPSIDVELDAQL
-356 VAEIEGMKKAEII
+356 AEMKKAEII
-369 NWEIEPGDKITKGD
+369 NWKIEPGKKITQGD

-398 EVELIA
+398 EIELKA
-404 LETGNVESL
+404 LYTGNVESL
-413 LVEEKSKAIK
+413 LVEKGKAIK
-423 LGTPIYELEVTE
+423 IGTKFYELEVTD
-435 GDPFI
+435 GAPFV
-440 FSRPKVEQVG
+440 FSKPKVEQVG
-450 TTKFQTYADG
+450 TTKFKRYANG
-460 HGKNLSV
+460 HGKSLSV

-503 LSLGLRRG
+503 MSLGLRRG